1 VCVSCASSNRDN
13 ASLRSLLTL
22 VGCVPV
28 VLQVA
33 MLPAV
38 PALISAL
45 GVHHAAEEVVTPVV
59 GCLEQTL
66 STLPSKLKVRCCDAV
81 QCSVV

>member
-1 VCVSCASSNRDN
+1 MCFELQRQ
-13 ASLRSLLTL
+13 RSLLTL
-22 VGCVPV
+22 VGCVLV

-45 GVHHAAEEVVTPVV
+45 EVHHSAEEVVTPVV

-66 STLPSKLKVRCCDAV
+66 STLPSKLKVRCCD
-81 QCSVV
+81 VVRCCGGQQRF